1 MKKPWIFLLASCTLR
16 ASCAGRSVVSSSPM
30 SEIPAKSSSN
40 DSSTV
45 SSSALSNSAS
55 SVPSGEVALPESA
68 EFQTFWD
75 YSSSVSVSLKF
86 SNASLYALSE
96 YGANDNQKWGDV
108 YFPCDLTISVN
119 GNQSVYPEAG
129 ARMKGNTSR
138 RKIADSSGNI
148 SQTCHFKISLKA
160 TFDDPIYDLSQ
171 FQKFKHDWSA
181 DAAGLTARKKR
192 NLYGMEKFDLK
203 YLPRNEGKTL
213 SQEVYCYD
221 GFRSAGILAPHAKW
235 ASTTLQSD
243 SSTKDFFYEIIED
256 IDKVFLKRH
265 FSKAEAQGDLY
276 KCLWGTDS
284 SGTWSGANLA
294 RDGAVEKTYDSA
306 GYTIGQRVSKGRIG
320 VEDNYAGY
328 HPNYQLKTNDDGE
341 AANFSAMAN
350 YINAL
355 WNVRYQKA
363 PQKTLESVL
372 DVQEFLRFEALSYLY
387 GNFDD
392 QRNNANNYYLYFRPS
407 DGKAI
412 YLPYDWDWGLGADDG
427 SGKLTMGTLTPLQT
441 TGFAGEITTN
451 VYWVTFFKSG
461 SLSFDQSS
469 YISTYKTAIQSLV
482 DQNYLQ
488 AERYSA
494 LANQAPSALG
504 HSEVTSVSSY
514 ISAKL
519 KTTSANL

>member
-1 MKKPWIFLLASCTLR
+1 M
-16 ASCAGRSVVSSSPM
+16 
-30 SEIPAKSSSN
+30 
-40 DSSTV
+40 
-45 SSSALSNSAS
+45 
-55 SVPSGEVALPESA
+55 PES
-68 EFQTFWD
+68 EDFKSFWNV
-75 YSSSVSVSLKF
+75 STPLSVSLKF
-86 SNASLYALSE
+86 TNASLYALSY
-96 YGANDNQKWGDV
+96 YGARDNQKWGDV
-108 YFPCDLTISVN
+108 YFPCDLTIKIN
-119 GNQSVYPEAG
+119 GVETLFAEAG

-138 RKIADSSGNI
+138 REIADSSGKI

-171 FQKFKHDWSA
+171 FQGFKHDWSA
-181 DAAGLTARKKR
+181 DSAGLSARKKR

-213 SQEVYCYD
+213 SQEIYCYE
-221 GFRSAGILAPHAKW
+221 GFRSAGIPAPHAKW
-235 ASTTLQSD
+235 ASTTLASD
-243 SSTKDFFYEIIED
+243 SANVSSVYEIIED

-276 KCLWGTDS
+276 KCVWGTDS

-341 AANFSAMAN
+341 ASNFSAMAN

-387 GNFDD
+387 GNYDD